1 MKLETSTQSSYRVV
15 VCGMQPG
22 RSRAEFVANLAS
34 TWKVD
39 ANYVNQVFSSS
50 GLTVKSAVDLATA
63 TKLMGDLK
71 NLHCQCQIVD
81 NSTGDVVESAGAEA
95 ARTLDRETHASRAT
109 LTPEFS
115 SAGRAG
121 LIKSVLFPVVWMAFT
136 VLATFAFVHV
146 GIHQVH
152 VAIQPMI
159 DATGADPIEADD
171 SIAGAMPPAPVP
183 KATTATRIDPVIAPT
198 VRRP

>member
-1 MKLETSTQSSYRVV
+1 MKLETSTQLSYRVV

-22 RSRAEFVANLAS
+22 PSRAEFVATLAS

-63 TKLMGDLK
+63 IKLMGDLK
-71 NLHCQCQIVD
+71 DLHCQCQIVD
-81 NSTGDVVESAGAEA
+81 NSTGEVVESAGAEA
-95 ARTLDRETHASRAT
+95 ARTLGRATRVPRAT
-109 LTPEFS
+109 LTPELP
-115 SAGRAG
+115 SASRAG
-121 LIKSVLFPVVWMAFT
+121 LLKSVLFPVVWMAFT

-152 VAIQPMI
+152 IAIQPMI
-159 DATGADPIEADD
+159 NATGADPIEGDD
-171 SIAGAMPPAPVP
+171 STADPRSPTPVRRT
-183 KATTATRIDPVIAPT
+183 TTATGKDPAIAPT